1 MGIESVAVYSE
12 FDRNAL
18 HVRMADQAVPI
29 GPSPANES
37 YLNIQA
43 IMQAARQTKAD
54 AIHPGYGFLAENP
67 EIATACEKARIV
79 FIGPRSEVIRA
90 MGSKIEAR
98 KLAQEAG
105 VPVVPS
111 VAEEDFSKLGFPLL
125 IKASAGGGGRGMR
138 IVQRKNEFQDALTTA
153 RSEAERAFGD
163 GSLLIEKYVEGARHV
178 EIQILGDQHGNLM
191 NLFERDCSVQRRH
204 QKIIEESPAP
214 GITVALREK
223 IAEAALTMG
232 RKLGYTNAG
241 TVEFLLA
248 PQGEFYFIEVN
259 TRIQVEHPV
268 TEMVTGLDL
277 VRMQIEMAQGQRL
290 PAERPRQSGH
300 AIEARLYAEEPTNG
314 FLPSTGTLHVWE
326 PPTGMDGVR
335 IDSGVEAGTEIGV
348 YYDPLL
354 AKIIAHGPDRE
365 TAIRKLIYALK
376 HCAAQGVETNREFL
390 IDVLE
395 HEDFRA
401 GRVHTGSQLLPKR
414 HTEHD
419 QVFAEV
425 ARAYGEHREVTRRT
439 ILPSAPIHYRNNP
452 YARRIGSS
460 GYRCIGASET
470 QKPSDHQERQ
480 VEIVRIADDIVDA
493 VVDGIKY
500 EFRIRFAAEGGH
512 GPTGGGATRA
522 TSGDTESQT
531 LYIRSSLGQR
541 TVVRLSRYPR
551 RAGAGERQTANS
563 PMPGQVLR
571 VLVTQGQQVKL
582 GDALI
587 ALEAMKM
594 EQTIK
599 ATMDGV
605 VGAIL
610 VKPGDIV
617 APGQKLVEIQ
627 SEKSNEHADSSAAA
641 SD

>member
-1 MGIESVAVYSE
+1 MIFRRILIANRGEIAVRIMRTCRAMGIESVAVYSD

-29 GPSPANES
+29 GASPATES

-67 EIATACEKARIV
+67 ELAAACEKARIV

-111 VAEEDFSKLGFPLL
+111 ATEEDFSKLGFPLL

-163 GSLLIEKYVEGARHV
+163 VSLLIEKYVEGARHV

-277 VRMQIEMAQGQRL
+277 VRMQIEIAQGQRL

-314 FLPSTGTLHVWE
+314 FLPSNGTLHVWE
-326 PPTGMDGVR
+326 PPSPHHTHEPRMPGTPMPTGMDGVR
-335 IDSGVEAGTEIGV
+335 IDSGVEAGTEIG
-348 YYDPLL
+348 
-354 AKIIAHGPDRE
+354 
-365 TAIRKLIYALK
+365 
-376 HCAAQGVETNREFL
+376 
-390 IDVLE
+390 
-395 HEDFRA
+395 
-401 GRVHTGSQLLPKR
+401 
-414 HTEHD
+414 
-419 QVFAEV
+419 
-425 ARAYGEHREVTRRT
+425 
-439 ILPSAPIHYRNNP
+439 
-452 YARRIGSS
+452 
-460 GYRCIGASET
+460 
-470 QKPSDHQERQ
+470 
-480 VEIVRIADDIVDA
+480 
-493 VVDGIKY
+493 
-500 EFRIRFAAEGGH
+500 
-512 GPTGGGATRA
+512 
-522 TSGDTESQT
+522 
-531 LYIRSSLGQR
+531 
-541 TVVRLSRYPR
+541 
-551 RAGAGERQTANS
+551 
-563 PMPGQVLR
+563 
-571 VLVTQGQQVKL
+571 
-582 GDALI
+582 
-587 ALEAMKM
+587 
-594 EQTIK
+594 
-599 ATMDGV
+599 
-605 VGAIL
+605 
-610 VKPGDIV
+610 
-617 APGQKLVEIQ
+617 
-627 SEKSNEHADSSAAA
+627 
-641 SD
+641 